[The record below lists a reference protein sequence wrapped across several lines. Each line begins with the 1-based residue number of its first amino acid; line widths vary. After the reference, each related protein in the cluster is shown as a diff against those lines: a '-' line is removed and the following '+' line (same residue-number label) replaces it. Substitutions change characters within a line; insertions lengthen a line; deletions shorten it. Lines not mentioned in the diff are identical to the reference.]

1 MNGAFTMSNRIAT
14 ITGLTGFIA
23 AHTAALLLAR
33 GYDVRG
39 TVRSA
44 SKATGNARIM
54 ALPGASTRLQLIEA
68 ELLAEGAFDAAVS
81 GADCV
86 FHMASPYSLE
96 FKDAQRDLVDPAV
109 RGTLNVLRAC
119 ARSASVN
126 RVVLTSSMAAVTDE
140 PDGRVL
146 TEADWNTRSS
156 LTRNPY
162 YFSKSEAERAAWDFM
177 EREKPA
183 FDLVVVN
190 PFLVIGPSLTPGLN
204 TSNQIIV
211 EALTGVFP
219 AIMQLNWGMVDVR
232 DVALAHVLAAETSA
246 AKGRYLCAAENI
258 TMRQLID
265 MLKPLARPGDKLPT
279 RSIDFWLGSF
289 IGRFFAF
296 TQPPGAASYMKT
308 HLGRTVR
315 FDTAKVQRELG
326 LTYRSIGAAMAE
338 TVADLRDWGQLP

>member
-1 MNGAFTMSNRIAT
+1 MGQHTAT

-23 AHTAALLLAR
+23 AHTAALLLER

-39 TVRSA
+39 TVRSI
-44 SKATGNARIM
+44 SKATDNLKIM
-54 ALPGASTRLQLIEA
+54 GLPGASDRLQLILA
-68 ELLAEGAFDAAVS
+68 DLLVDGAFDAAVM

-109 RGTLNVLRAC
+109 LGTLNVLRAC
-119 ARSASVN
+119 AGAPSVK

-162 YFSKSEAERAAWDFM
+162 YFSKSAAERAAWDFM
-177 EREKPA
+177 EREKPG
-183 FDLVVVN
+183 FDLVVIN

-232 DVALAHVLAAETSA
+232 DVALAHVLAAETPA

-258 TMRQLID
+258 TMRQLINI
-265 MLKPLARPGDKLPT
+265 LKPLAKPGDKLPT
-279 RSIDFWLGSF
+279 RAIDFWLGSF

-308 HLGRTVR
+308 HLGRSVQ
-315 FDTAKVQRELG
+315 FDTTKIQRELG
-326 LTYRSIGAAMAE
+326 LQYRNISSTLE
-338 TVADLRDWGQLP
+338 QTVADLRAWKQLP